1 MKSWGFPGIIPG
13 KLLSCKGKTMTIGT
27 AQKRILIL
35 AAILVPAICYAVF
48 CVTGNMYTYTDNV
61 TVAVVTSGMYG
72 DNNFCQYLHPFFCLI
87 IKWMNPLLPTADMFT
102 MLIHVALIFGA
113 GLLSYIAFNS
123 VLQKPFRQWDLED
136 YILCALLALAI
147 VYATL
152 GMNLFGVNYT
162 VQTAAIILSGVLVMF
177 YGRNRK
183 NGGFWVVLGTV
194 LICFGY
200 LIRLEA
206 ALIFV
211 PFIALE
217 VMAGF
222 LRAEDKKEHLKKDLK
237 TIFPCILILLLI
249 LASKFIFNAIEPYAS
264 DARYN
269 KHRTT
274 IEDYWMD
281 GYDRYDPS
289 LEGIDQSTYSV
300 ARDWILV
307 DTDRLNADTLEQIAI
322 SGTKSAYPKT
332 LKGLRL
338 TIKAMY
344 RRITHEDLHLLIM
357 TVLAIILTLWNVIR
371 VRSLWLKLESIF
383 AFGGGFIILFYFTF
397 MGRAPM
403 RVWQCVL
410 LAALAVLI
418 LVMVKDAEDTEKA
431 VKEGKGKISII
442 NTVFQL
448 FLCVV
453 LYFGVGQVM
462 AVSSFHPFQTPLTAK
477 IGADDSGY
485 EETFDG
491 DTLYIWPSWYNA
503 VPDYFAKQNKLPTKR
518 VIEHNIAIGDWTY
531 EQQYF
536 IDFLERIDARN
547 PAVALLERPNTY
559 LVDGQ
564 TKELLWYM
572 REHYGEEIEL
582 QQVSKIEG
590 RKVFKLICGGDADD
604 IYKGE
609 LDERP
614 DKTDDGE

>member
-1 MKSWGFPGIIPG
+1 
-13 KLLSCKGKTMTIGT
+13 MTIGT
-27 AQKRILIL
+27 VQKRILIL
-35 AAILVPAICYAVF
+35 ASLLVSAICYTVF

-87 IKWMNPLLPTADMFT
+87 IKWLNPLFPTTDVFT
-102 MLIHVALIFGA
+102 TLIHVALIFGT
-113 GLLSYIAFNS
+113 GLLSYIAFES
-123 VLQKPFRQWDLED
+123 VFQKSLLHWSLED
-136 YILCALLALAI
+136 YILCALLILAI
-147 VYATL
+147 IYATL

-162 VQTAAIILSGVLVMF
+162 VQTAAIILSGILVLF
-177 YGRNRK
+177 YGRSRDK
-183 NGGFWVVLGTV
+183 GRFWLISGTCF
-194 LICFGY
+194 ICFGY

-217 VMAGF
+217 VIADF
-222 LRAEDKKEHLKKDLK
+222 LRAEDKKAHLKKDLK
-237 TIFPCILILLLI
+237 TIFPCILILLII
-249 LASKFIFNAIEPYAS
+249 LASKFIFNAMEPYAS

-281 GYDRYDPS
+281 GYDRYDP
-289 LEGIDQSTYSV
+289 LLKGIDQSTYSV

-307 DTDRLNADTLEQIAI
+307 DTERLNANTLEKIANA
-322 SGTKSAYPKT
+322 GTGSAYVKS
-332 LKGLRL
+332 LDGVKFAIR
-338 TIKAMY
+338 AMY
-344 RRITHEDLHLLIM
+344 RRITHEDLHLLIL
-357 TVLAIILTLWNVIR
+357 TLLAIILTLWNLLR
-371 VRSLWLKLESIF
+371 VQSVWLKLESIF
-383 AFGGGFIILFYFTF
+383 AFVGGFIILFYFTF

-410 LAALAVLI
+410 MAALAVLI
-418 LVMVKDAEDTEKA
+418 LVMIKDAGDTEKA
-431 VKEGKGKISII
+431 MKEGKGKISIT

-448 FLCVV
+448 FLCVI

-462 AVSSFHPFQTPLTAK
+462 AASSFHSFQTPLTAK

-485 EETFDG
+485 EETFEG
-491 DTLYIWPSWYNA
+491 DTLYIWPSWYDA

-536 IDFLERIDARN
+536 IDFLDRIDARN
-547 PAVALLERPNTY
+547 PAIALLERPNTY

-572 REHYGEEIEL
+572 REHYGEDIQL
-582 QQVSKIEG
+582 HYVGRANK
-590 RKVFKLICGGDADD
+590 RKVYQLIRSEKPLEGEENLEENADSRD
-604 IYKGE
+604 RETLEDEPDNKKGTCVSE
-609 LDERP
+609 G
-614 DKTDDGE
+614 K